1 MRRLLCLLA
10 VLLPLAAAGAA
21 EVFVAPNGSDDN
33 PGTQAK
39 PFATLQHARDVV
51 RELRAA
57 GKLPAGDTTV
67 FLRGGTYSL
76 AAPLELTAADSGTEQ
91 GRLVFRPWRGEQ
103 VWLSG
108 GRTIAPSQFKPVTAP
123 ALASRL
129 DPAARGKV
137 LVLDLQA
144 AGIPADVDVLPDVY
158 RGFSNKHPVLMEL
171 FCGGERMQPARWP
184 NEGFAHYGEIVDPG
198 YGLRDRSNPQ
208 AIAKF
213 TYEGDRPQRWRVE
226 DGVWLQ
232 GYWARAY
239 MCETVRVGKIDP
251 VKKQIDFA
259 APNTYGLDTWGAKR
273 FFAINVLE
281 ELDRPGEWFL
291 DRKQHLLLFWP
302 PADLKKAQTVVSV
315 LDKPMVSLTDAS
327 YVTFDHLGL
336 ENGRWDGLS
345 MTNGAHN
352 RIVGCTIRNVGHHAV
367 EVNGGTDH
375 GVVGCDIHDTGYGGV
390 RLSGGDR
397 TTLTPCNHFADNNHI
412 HHTSINVRTHAGPLS
427 LRGVG
432 LRASHN
438 LLHHEPHSA
447 VWYQGND
454 LLMEHNEIY
463 WAHTETTE
471 GGVFYTGY
479 DWTTQGN
486 VIRYN
491 YIHDINDS
499 LEGSPTGC
507 NIVHEDDCSAGT
519 AFTGNLCV
527 RCGYGISL
535 AGGPDNS
542 VGNNIFVDVKCAVNL
557 SDRGL
562 VWWTWT
568 KQPDGTVTVV
578 DTRNGAT
585 SNNLLTRLLRTPY
598 KQPPWS
604 TKYPW
609 LVNILEMDPVG
620 APWRY
625 HITRNISYGAGKLIS
640 ISRGVKPE
648 WGVNENNWDEGNPG
662 FVNAARGDY
671 RLKPDAPMLK
681 RGFEPLPLEQ
691 IGLVNDA
698 TRASW
703 PVKPEPAPAGWQPR
717 WLTLLAQEKQ
727 APMNLPIVAAERVAA
742 AITIDGVVD
751 PKEWNPAQATGMADE
766 GLKPVA
772 LPWLVDGQKAPLP
785 SEAWLEVDDDHLYV
799 AFVNAVDPA
808 KGASGG
814 HQWGKDDAV
823 EIALA
828 ERLPDKLG
836 PIVVLR
842 GYSDGH
848 FESSNEAGA
857 PARIVQQ
864 AAQGVRYAAKTVDA
878 GRWSAEFAIPFASLG
893 LNPKQR
899 NPRLQ
904 FNLSVRKPAG
914 DQWVMLKQS
923 GGFTWEVANAAL
935 LWLKPFGN
943 VALGGSVP
951 SQARFDVIAVTDG
964 LTLKALKGCEVA
976 TWAKPLGSRL
986 TGATG
991 DLPADKWTPFVYSF
1005 VSDKD
1010 GQVRLELMGRQHLS
1024 EANGQFIPVW
1034 TSYDSLTASGA
1045 TLANGDFEAIGPEG
1059 TPVGWQR
1066 ALEKAYVVRDAR
1078 LAASGSNFVKTWH
1091 NGRFTQVID
1100 VKAGQTVTLTARV
1113 RGEGA
1118 Q

>member
-1 MRRLLCLLA
+1 MRLLTCLLM
-10 VLLPLAAAGAA
+10 VCLSLGAAGAA
-21 EVFVAPNGSDDN
+21 EYFVAPNGSDDN

-39 PFATLQHARDVV
+39 PFATLEHARDVL
-51 RELRAA
+51 RGLRAE

-67 FLRGGTYSL
+67 FLRGGTYVVPETL
-76 AAPLELTAADSGTEQ
+76 ALKAEDSGTAQ
-91 GRLVFRPWRGEQ
+91 GRVIFRAWKDERP
-103 VWLSG
+103 WLSG
-108 GRTIAPSQFKPVTAP
+108 GKTIAPQEFKPVTDA
-123 ALASRL
+123 AVVGRL
-129 DPAARGKV
+129 DPTARGKV
-137 LVLDLQA
+137 VVLDLPA
-144 AGIPADVDVLPDVY
+144 AGVPQDVETLPDLY
-158 RGFSNKHPVLMEL
+158 RGFSRNHPVLMEL
-171 FCGGERMQPARWP
+171 FCNDQRMQPARWP
-184 NEGFAHYGEIVDPG
+184 NEGFAHFDQIVDFG
-198 YGLRDRSNPQ
+198 FGLRDSSNKE
-208 AIAKF
+208 AVGKF
-213 TYEGDRPQRWRVE
+213 TYEGDRPSRWKIE

-232 GYWARAY
+232 GFWARAY

-251 VKKQIDFA
+251 QKKQIDLA
-259 APNTYGLDTWGAKR
+259 VNNTYGLDTWGAKR

-281 ELDRPGEWFL
+281 ELDRPGEWVL
-291 DRKQHLLLFWP
+291 DRKQHRLYFWP
-302 PADLKKAQTVVSV
+302 PADLKQSETVVSV
-315 LDKPMVSLTDAS
+315 LDKPMISLDSVSN
-327 YVTFDHLGL
+327 VTLDHLGL
-336 ENGRWDGLS
+336 ENGRWDGVVVTGGS
-345 MTNGAHN
+345 GN
-352 RIVGCTIRNVGHHAV
+352 RVIGCTVRNVGHNAL

-390 RLSGGDR
+390 KLTGGDR
-397 TTLTPCNHFADNNHI
+397 TTLTPCDHFADNNHI
-412 HHTSINVRTHAGPLS
+412 YNTSINVRTHAGPLA

-432 LRASHN
+432 IRASHN

-454 LLMEHNEIY
+454 IVMEYNEIY

-519 AFTGNLCV
+519 NFYGNLCV

-535 AGGPDNS
+535 AGGPDNK
-542 VGNNIFVDVKCAVNL
+542 VDNNIFVDVKCAVNL

-585 SNNLLTRLLRTPY
+585 SNQLLTRLLKTPY
-598 KQPPWS
+598 KEPPWS

-609 LVNILEMDPVG
+609 LVSILEMDPVG

-625 HITRNISYGAGKLIS
+625 HITRNITAGEGKFIS

-648 WGVNENNWDEGNPG
+648 WGVNENNWDEGAPG
-662 FVNAARGDY
+662 FVDAAKGDY

-681 RGFEPLPLEQ
+681 RGFEPLPLEK
-691 IGLVNDA
+691 IGLVKDA

-703 PVKPEPAPAGWQPR
+703 PVKPEPPPTGWQPR
-717 WLTLLAQEKQ
+717 WLTILSEERK
-727 APMNLPIVAAERVAA
+727 APPNLPIVTAERAA
-742 AITIDGVVD
+742 GKIVVDGVVD

-766 GLKPVA
+766 GIKPVA

-785 SEAWLEVDDDHLYV
+785 SEAWLEVDDANLYV
-799 AFVNAVDPA
+799 AFVNDVDPA
-808 KGASGG
+808 KGVSGA

-828 ERLPDKLG
+828 ERLTDKLG
-836 PIVVLR
+836 PILVLR

-857 PARIVQQ
+857 PARLVQQ
-864 AAQGVRYAAKTVDA
+864 AAQGVRYASKVVDA
-878 GRWSAEFAIPFASLG
+878 GHWSAEFAIPFSSLG
-893 LNPKQR
+893 INPKQR

-904 FNLSVRKPAG
+904 MNLSVRKPAG
-914 DQWVMLKQS
+914 DQWVMLKQK
-923 GGFTWEVANAAL
+923 GGYTWEVNNGAV

-943 VALGGSVP
+943 VALGGKIP
-951 SQARFDVIAVTDG
+951 SQARFDVIAVTEG
-964 LTLKALKGCEVA
+964 LTMKALKGCEVA

-991 DLPADKWTPFVYSF
+991 DLPADKWTDFVYSF

-1010 GQVRLELMGRQHLS
+1010 GKVRLELMGRQHIS
-1024 EANGQFIPVW
+1024 DADSQWVPVW
-1034 TSYDSLTASGA
+1034 TSYDRIAAEGAALT
-1045 TLANGDFEAIGPEG
+1045 NGDFEDVGKDG

-1066 ALEKAYVVRDAR
+1066 SLDKAFVLEDAK
-1078 LAASGSNFVKTWH
+1078 LAASGSRFVKAWH
-1091 NGRFTQVID
+1091 NGRFTQEIA
-1100 VKAGQTVTLTARV
+1100 VKAGQPVTLTARV
-1113 RGEGA
+1113 RGEGTE
-1118 Q
+1118 